1 MKKILVLALLAIFI
15 GHALA
20 KSPPYH
26 TKIYFE
32 VVDNNLLV
40 ISRESDSS
48 NNLETRY
55 KASHLPNQFE
65 LDPSNW
71 YRNEY
76 FIKLDYGT
84 VFQSPDTAGSGVFLA
99 THLGSINSGGSQVW
113 VFESLGNDVW
123 AVKNL
128 KTMMYLAVESS
139 CGPGDAMGPPYRQI
153 IVKDVDPRED
163 KSAQWRITEP
173 AKRVI

>member
-20 KSPPYH
+20 QKPPLH

-48 NNLETRY
+48 NILETRY
-55 KASHLPNQFE
+55 KASQLPNQFE
-65 LDPSNW
+65 IDPSNW
-71 YRNEY
+71 FRNEY

-113 VFESLGNDVW
+113 VFENLSEFGNDVW
-123 AVKNL
+123 AIMNL

-139 CGPGDAMGPPYRQI
+139 CGSGDAKI
-153 IVKDVDPRED
+153 IVKDVNPRED